1 MRHINEQDLVLSTQ
15 TGMFAAV
22 KCGDVY
28 RVSGRQIV
36 LHPSPFIHSRA
47 ERVVV
52 LAAVL
57 DLGETGYS
65 KLSKN
70 NPTPVHHSQ
79 TTIK

>member
-1 MRHINEQDLVLSTQ
+1 ML
-15 TGMFAAV
+15 AAV
-22 KCGDVY
+22 KRSNTY
-28 RVSGRQIV
+28 QVSRGQIV
-36 LHPSPFIHSRA
+36 LHPSHFIHTWA

-57 DLGETGYS
+57 DEAGETGYS

-79 TTIK
+79 TTTK

>member
-1 MRHINEQDLVLSTQ
+1 MNERDLILSTQ

-22 KCGDVY
+22 KCGNAY

-36 LHPSPFIHSRA
+36 LHPSHFIHSWA

-52 LAAVL
+52 LAAYL

-65 KLSKN
+65 KRSKN